1 MGQGKDTEDLKMKDR
16 KAAFW
21 VFKKI
26 YRRIPALLL
35 MSMVN
40 AANAVLGVLF
50 ALGSRNIIDGAVSGD
65 RRAFSVACFQQLC
78 IIVGMILCLAVS
90 RYLRDKLVTELDRD
104 WKKNLLHKLLHA
116 DYAQASSYHSGE
128 LINRINNDVRIL
140 DDSLVSAIPSL
151 ISMVVRLG
159 AAVFVLALVAPALA
173 FVVILV
179 GLVAVVGTGLARRG
193 LKELNKRVS
202 GADGRVLSFLQEV
215 LERLLIVQAMDLSNE
230 VERRSEGLLKQRL
243 QLQRRRRRVSLLANT
258 GMGIVYYLA
267 GFIALVWCSNRLLE
281 GLMTFGTLTAVIQ
294 LVSQLQAPF
303 VNLSGFIP
311 QYAAMLAAAERLM
324 EIDRIKQSEKLK
336 DLEEILGAYEQL
348 DGIGAKDLCFAYDDE
363 TVLQGASFCVPKDSF
378 SVITGESG
386 IGKSTLL
393 KLLLGVF
400 EAEEGMLYVQQ
411 GEKQIPLSRSSA
423 KMFAYVPQGNFLFS
437 GTVRDN
443 ILISNPEATPQ
454 ELHHAVYVSGVEQFL
469 SQLPEGLDSV
479 IGEGGEGL
487 SEGQGQ
493 RISIARAVLS
503 RAPVL
508 LLDEATSALDT
519 QTEHMVL
526 ERISALPGRTCLVVT
541 HRPAALDFAQIQLEV
556 KNKKIYVYERA

>member
-1 MGQGKDTEDLKMKDR
+1 MRDR
-16 KAAFW
+16 KAVFW
-21 VFKKI
+21 VLKKI

-35 MSMVN
+35 MATVN

-65 RRAFSVACFQQLC
+65 RRVFSVACGQQLC
-78 IIVGMILCLAVS
+78 IIVGMIFCLAVS
-90 RYLRDKLVTELDRD
+90 RYLRDKVVTELDRD

-116 DYAQASSYHSGE
+116 DYAQVSSYHSGE

-140 DDSLVSAIPSL
+140 DDGLVSAIPSL

-173 FVVILV
+173 LVVILV
-179 GLVAVVGTGLARRG
+179 GVGAVIGTGLVRRG
-193 LKELNKRVS
+193 LKELNKQVS

-215 LERLLIVQAMDLSNE
+215 LERLLIVQAMDLSGE
-230 VERRSEGLLKQRL
+230 VEHRSDGLLKQRL
-243 QLQRRRRRVSLLANT
+243 QLQRRRRRVSLIANT
-258 GMGIVYYLA
+258 GIGIVYYLA
-267 GFIALVWCSNRLLE
+267 GFITLVWCSNRLLL
-281 GLMTFGTLTAVIQ
+281 GVMTFGTLTAVIQ
-294 LVSQLQAPF
+294 LVSQIQAPF

-324 EIDRIKQSEKLK
+324 EVDRIKQSEKLK
-336 DLEEILGAYEQL
+336 GLDEVLGTYQKL
-348 DGIGAKDLCFAYDDE
+348 DGIGGSNLHFAYDDE
-363 TVLQGASFCVPKDSF
+363 AILQGASFYVRRDSF
-378 SVITGESG
+378 AVITGESG

-393 KLLLGVF
+393 KLMLGVF
-400 EAEEGMLYVQQ
+400 EAEEGRLYVQQ
-411 GEKQIPLSRSSA
+411 GEKQIPLSRASA

-437 GTVRDN
+437 GTVREN
-443 ILISNPEATPQ
+443 IMISNPEATPE
-454 ELHHAVYVSGVEQFL
+454 ELHDALYVSGVEQFL
-469 SQLPEGLDSV
+469 FQLPDGLDSV
-479 IGEGGEGL
+479 IGEGGEGV
-487 SEGQGQ
+487 SEGQAQ

-526 ERISALPGRTCLVVT
+526 ERIAALTGRTCLVVT
-541 HRPAALDFAQIQLEV
+541 HRPAALDFAHIQLEV
-556 KNKKIYVYERA
+556 KNKKIYVHEKT